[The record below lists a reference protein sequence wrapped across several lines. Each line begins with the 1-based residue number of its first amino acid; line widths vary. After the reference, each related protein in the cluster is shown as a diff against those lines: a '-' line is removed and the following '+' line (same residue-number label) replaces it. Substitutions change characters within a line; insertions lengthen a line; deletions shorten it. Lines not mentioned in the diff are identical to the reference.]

1 MPESVEENRKLDALL
16 ARLVE
21 ESITAAEFAELEAVL
36 EGNAK
41 AQERYLHYLGL
52 HMDLQDAGAL
62 LVVDS
67 NRVSSGRRWS
77 SGTVL
82 GFAAMAAALVGAIFL
97 LVRSEPGSQ
106 VPVQAQIKAQVASPI
121 ARIAELNGSVAW
133 TGDGGQVNYNLDV
146 GDAIKGGTLETL
158 ATNSWAEIV
167 FLDGSSA
174 WISGP
179 AVLTLSEG
187 EEGKLIRLRRGD
199 LSLDV
204 SPQPIGK
211 PLRLVTPTAEAE
223 VLGTQFNVTA
233 DSASTRLTVNEGLVR
248 VKRLA
253 DGRVQEVPA
262 NRFVVAALER
272 ETDFVATP
280 RGDYAEVWQSEFP
293 RDKRQGEW
301 ESGGGNEPGVLRAES
316 HIFRGDHGER
326 ENPILLHSVVV
337 GPSAGHLPPI
347 LLTEG
352 AHFRIVGRLTRS
364 HAVKIGFG
372 THRVRGGFSG
382 KFEASCKIEF
392 SEESQGKFDIEL
404 ALDEFPRMKSRFPE
418 SPVGHELVW
427 LWIQTVKENVGLEVI
442 SVELLESR

>member
-1 MPESVEENRKLDALL
+1 
-16 ARLVE
+16 VE
-21 ESITAAEFAELEAVL
+21 ESITAAEFAELETLL
-36 EGNAK
+36 EGNTK

-52 HMDLQDAGAL
+52 HMDLQDAGVLSA
-62 LVVDS
+62 VDS
-67 NRVSSGRRWS
+67 NRISSGRRWS
-77 SGTVL
+77 SGAVL
-82 GFAAMAAALVGAIFL
+82 GIAAVAAALVVAIFL
-97 LVRSEPGSQ
+97 FGRSEPGSQ

-133 TGDGGQVNYNLDV
+133 TGDGGKVNYNLDV
-146 GDAIKGGTLETL
+146 GDAIGGGTLETL

-167 FLDGSSA
+167 FLDGSSV
-174 WISGP
+174 WVSGP
-179 AVLTLSEG
+179 ATLTMSEG
-187 EEGKLIRLRRGD
+187 EDGKLIRLRRGD

-204 SPQPIGK
+204 SPQPNGK

-233 DSASTRLTVNEGLVR
+233 DSTSTRLTVNEGLVR

-253 DGRVQEVPA
+253 DGRVEVVPA

-272 ETDFVATP
+272 ETDFVATL
-280 RGDYAEVWQSEFP
+280 RGDYAEVWQSELP

-301 ESGGGNEPGVLRAES
+301 ESGGGDQPGALRAEA

-337 GPSAGHLPPI
+337 GPSAEHLPPI

-352 AHFRIVGRLTRS
+352 ARFRIVGRLARS

-382 KFEASCKIEF
+382 KFEASRKIEF

-404 ALDEFPRMKSRFPE
+404 SLDEFPGMKSRFPE

-442 SVELLESR
+442 SVELLEPR